1 MSKQMLLDSLNE
13 EFKKATISAFPHL
26 ANTPDFPLEIT
37 QSTQDRFG
45 HYQFNSAMKLCKIL
59 QKSPHEV
66 AQAIVQSLALLP
78 KEKIPVIQHVE
89 IAGPGFINIFIHPL
103 YLSESIQEILED
115 PMLGVPLPVQQRI
128 VIDFSS
134 PNTAKEMHVGHLRST
149 IIGDC
154 IARVL
159 EFLGHEV
166 IRLNHIGDW
175 GTAFGMLIA
184 YIKETAPHVL
194 QGNNPTD
201 LSQLVSW
208 YKASK
213 QKFDSDLEF
222 KQRAQKEVV
231 ALQSGDAL
239 SRKAWEMICFI
250 SEKAYQEIYDLLEVK
265 IQTRG
270 ESFYNPLLPQI
281 VKELEDQG
289 LVEISQGAKCIFLE
303 EFRNREGN
311 AMPLMIQK
319 SDGGYNYDT
328 TDMAAI
334 KQRIFE
340 EKADRIIIV
349 TDAGQSLHFQM
360 IFKVAEKAGFLKKR
374 KVQLD
379 HVPFGL
385 VLGNDGKKFRTRSG
399 DTEKLIDLLQA
410 GIKYAKEILIKRDPT
425 LETQEADHMARI
437 LGIGAI
443 KYADLACHRTSD
455 YTFSYE
461 RMLKFEGNTAAY
473 LMYSYVRIASIKRKV
488 KFELELIKN
497 VTTILLEHPSEIAL
511 ALHLKRFG
519 ETLHAVSRD
528 LLPHRLTDYLYTL
541 AERFNAFFRDC
552 RVEGAP
558 EQNSRLLLCETTAR
572 ILKKGLN
579 LLGVQTV
586 EKM

>member
-1 MSKQMLLDSLNE
+1 MSKQMLIDHLNE

-26 ANTPDFPLEIT
+26 ASTPDLSIEIT
-37 QSTQDRFG
+37 QSTQDKFG

-59 QKSPHEV
+59 QKSPREV
-66 AQAIVQSLALLP
+66 AQGIVQSLSVLP
-78 KEKIPVIQHVE
+78 KEKIPVIHHVE

-103 YLSESIQEILED
+103 YLSKSIQEILED
-115 PMLGVPLPVQQRI
+115 PMLGVPLPIQQRV

-194 QGNNPTD
+194 QANNPTD

-231 ALQSGDAL
+231 ALQSGDTL
-239 SRKAWEMICFI
+239 SRRAWEMICFI

-270 ESFYNPLLPQI
+270 ESFYNPLLPGI
-281 VKELEDQG
+281 VKELEAQG

-385 VLGNDGKKFRTRSG
+385 VLGSDGKKFRTRSG

-425 LETQEADHMARI
+425 LEPQEADHMAHI

-488 KFELELIKN
+488 KFEPKLIKN
-497 VTTILLEHPSEIAL
+497 VKTILLEHPSETGL
-511 ALHLKRFG
+511 ALHLKQFG
-519 ETLHAVSRD
+519 ETIHAVSRD

-541 AERFNAFFRDC
+541 AEKFNAFFRDC
-552 RVEGAP
+552 RVEGVP